1 MATAIGLKKPAKI
14 SYRQALEELA
24 LRKARTSLHSFIA
37 ATMPKFI
44 FSQTGYHDTIC
55 NHLDAVKCGDIT
67 KLIITLPPRHSK
79 TEMVAR
85 RFIPY
90 YIGDQPEKEIIYTS
104 YSQELAEKTSRDIRR
119 IIRSPM
125 YPIVFPQLMLDKN
138 RNAAGEWETTQGGT
152 VCAQGIGGSITGRG
166 ADLLVIDDP
175 FKNRIEAESRIYR
188 ERVADF
194 LASTAYTRLSP
205 NGAIVLM
212 MNRWNTDDPVGRIEA
227 GDDRDTWTVLHLPAL
242 SEEDTV
248 ALFPERWPVSKL
260 LKIRQA
266 IGEFEFNCL
275 YQGLPRLRGG
285 QYINSASYKY
295 VEEEPKGLRWIRL
308 IDPAAEQKK
317 SADYSASLKMAK
329 DHEGNIFISSGWHA
343 RLKWPQCKQRIV
355 EVARIEGP
363 EVHILFEAVA
373 GFITAYEEAREATAG
388 IAYVEKVKVHID
400 SLARA
405 LGYISA
411 VDAGKVHLVRTES
424 SNNWIPEFL
433 YQSECFPS
441 KSAHDD
447 YISCASMGY
456 KKLTTAQSGIGIM

>member
-1 MATAIGLKKPAKI
+1 MP
-14 SYRQALEELA
+14 
-24 LRKARTSLHSFIA
+24 SLVGS
-37 ATMPKFI
+37 
-44 FSQTGYHDTIC
+44 
-55 NHLDAVKCGDIT
+55 
-67 KLIITLPPRHSK
+67 
-79 TEMVAR
+79 EMC
-85 RFIPY
+85 I
-90 YIGDQPEKEIIYTS
+90 
-104 YSQELAEKTSRDIRR
+104 RDR
-119 IIRSPM
+119 
-125 YPIVFPQLMLDKN
+125 
-138 RNAAGEWETTQGGT
+138 
-152 VCAQGIGGSITGRG
+152 
-166 ADLLVIDDP
+166 
-175 FKNRIEAESRIYR
+175 
-188 ERVADF
+188 
-194 LASTAYTRLSP
+194 
-205 NGAIVLM
+205 
-212 MNRWNTDDPVGRIEA
+212 
-227 GDDRDTWTVLHLPAL
+227 

-248 ALFPERWPVSKL
+248 ALFPERWSVEKL
-260 LKIRQA
+260 IAKRNTIF
-266 IGEFEFNCL
+266 EFEFNCL

-295 VEEEPKGLRWIRL
+295 VDKEPEGLRWIRL

-317 SADYSASLKMAK
+317 SADYSASIKMGR

-355 EVARIEGP
+355 EVARIEGS

-388 IAYVEKVKVHID
+388 LAYVEKVKVHID

-411 VDAGKVHLVRTES
+411 VDAGKVYLVRTES

-456 KKLTTAQSGIGIM
+456 KKLTTAQSGIGII